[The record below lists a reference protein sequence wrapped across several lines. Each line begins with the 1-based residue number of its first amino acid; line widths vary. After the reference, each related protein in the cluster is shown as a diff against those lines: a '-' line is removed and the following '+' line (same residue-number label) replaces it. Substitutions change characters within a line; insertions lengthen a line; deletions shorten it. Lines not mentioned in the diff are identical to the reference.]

1 MARFVPGKW
10 RGGVAHCYPLSF
22 AVKANITVIRG
33 NCGRTNRE
41 PAKEGRRRQAAF
53 VRREPDREFSR
64 DERLPGV
71 EYTKR
76 DRTPPR
82 PSFLS
87 SFLPCFCPLCL
98 LSRQPRFV
106 QFEGGRRRTGCG
118 GDKADCSPPPGV
130 KFFPRGCDG
139 GGLMTYQTG
148 KQRESGLFKFF
159 ASRYY
164 YAWKI
169 ISNNLPTGR
178 GEFDYGSRTGRTLSS
193 FVAQRF
199 FTLPP
204 WNWVS
209 TCFIMVVCVSLL
221 NI

>member
-76 DRTPPR
+76 DRAPPR
-82 PSFLS
+82 PSFLP
-87 SFLPCFCPLCL
+87 SFLASVRSAFFLANHV
-98 LSRQPRFV
+98 SSNSK
-106 QFEGGRRRTGCG
+106 GGG

-169 ISNNLPTGR
+169 ISNNFPTGR